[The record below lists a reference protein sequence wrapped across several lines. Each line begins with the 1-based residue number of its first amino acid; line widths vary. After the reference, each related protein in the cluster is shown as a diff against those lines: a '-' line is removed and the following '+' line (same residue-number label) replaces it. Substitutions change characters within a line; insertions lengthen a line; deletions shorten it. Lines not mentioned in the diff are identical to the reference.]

1 MNINVEEL
9 LSMIYGLIT
18 DFGFRIII
26 ALAILLFGGIIAKT
40 LRRLVRKLLSAK
52 NTDASIISFVSS
64 LTFGALWVFIIIAT
78 LSQIGIQTT
87 SFIAVLGAAG
97 LAIGLSLQ
105 GSLSNFAAGFLI
117 IIFRPFKVGD
127 LIETDGRTGIV
138 KSISLFTTIL
148 NTPDNRKIIVPN
160 SQITSSVI
168 INITSEDNRR
178 VEWTFAVAHDSDI
191 MQIKEIIG
199 KVIAANELALKD
211 PSPFIRMSNIGNSS
225 MEFTARAWSRTDD
238 YWTLYFD
245 VLEQVKDEF
254 NKHKIG
260 MPFMNYVVRK

>member
-1 MNINVEEL
+1 MNVEAL
-9 LSMIYGLIT
+9 LTRIYGLIAN
-18 DFGFRIII
+18 FGLRIII
-26 ALAILLFGGIIAKT
+26 AIAILILGGILAKYF
-40 LRRLVRKLLSAK
+40 RKLVRKLLETK
-52 NTDASIISFVSS
+52 NTDAAITTFVSS
-64 LTFGALWVFIIIAT
+64 LTYGGLWVFIIIAA

-127 LIETDGRTGIV
+127 LIETDGRLGIV

-168 INITSEDNRR
+168 INITSEDKRR
-178 VEWTFAVAHDSDI
+178 VDWTFSVAHDSDI
-191 MQIKEIIG
+191 EQIKDIIG
-199 KVIAANELALKD
+199 KVISAHELALKD
-211 PSPFIRMSNIGNSS
+211 PVPFIRMSNINDSS
-225 MEFTARAWSRTDD
+225 MEFTARAWSKTDD

-245 VLEQVKDEF
+245 ILERVKNEF
-254 NKHKIG
+254 NENNIG
-260 MPFMNYVVRK
+260 MPFTNYVIRK